1 MDRAKKVTI
10 YDVATLAGVSKG
22 TVDRVIYNR
31 GRVSP
36 ETAARVQEAIDKSG
50 YNPNLHAS
58 VLASRKQHVL
68 ACLLPEF
75 TPKQYWEKIY
85 NGFLMGVE
93 SVSTYNIVPEVRFYD
108 QYDEHSFVNAFN
120 EILALNPSGVL
131 FHPFFPS
138 ASAAFSSILHEKG
151 IPYGYVDGKIPD
163 GNYVVYY
170 GADLYNSGYFG
181 AYLLTNRQDVDEVLI
196 VRIKRDGEYKSD
208 PTYERRKGFISFI
221 KEHYPDCRIHVLF
234 VNPNDQDEINIA
246 LGDFFREH
254 PEVRHIIMLNSRVH
268 LIADYLK
275 RNPVKGRI
283 VAGFDD
289 IKDNIEALREGD
301 VDVLVTRHIPQQSY
315 NVVVKLVDYIIQGKR
330 PEKRDNYMHI
340 DVLTKYNLDNY

>member
-1 MDRAKKVTI
+1 MLPCWPPANSMFLP
-10 YDVATLAGVSKG
+10 AFFL
-22 TVDRVIYNR
+22 N
-31 GRVSP
+31 SP
-36 ETAARVQEAIDKSG
+36 Q
-50 YNPNLHAS
+50 
-58 VLASRKQHVL
+58 
-68 ACLLPEF
+68 
-75 TPKQYWEKIY
+75 
-85 NGFLMGVE
+85 
-93 SVSTYNIVPEVRFYD
+93 
-108 QYDEHSFVNAFN
+108 
-120 EILALNPSGVL
+120 
-131 FHPFFPS
+131 
-138 ASAAFSSILHEKG
+138 
-151 IPYGYVDGKIPD
+151 
-163 GNYVVYY
+163 
-170 GADLYNSGYFG
+170 NSGYFG

-246 LGDFFREH
+246 LGDFFWEH